1 VKVVVNQTREHPST
15 ILAKDSQDN
24 ALATATASAGQNQSR
39 YYITGVDAS
48 YSVASTSGLLQ
59 LKDGATVVYEQYVH
73 GSAEIPFPSAIIGAK
88 NTAFSA
94 VLAASGTAGQ
104 TGKVNLRGYSGY

>member
-1 VKVVVNQTREHPST
+1 MITQTREHPST

-24 ALATATASAGQNQSR
+24 AIATATAAAGTNQSR
-39 YYITGVDAS
+39 YFITGVDAS

-59 LKDGATVVYEQYVH
+59 LKDGTTVVHEQYVH
-73 GSAEIPFPSAIIGAK
+73 GALELSFPSAIIGSK

-94 VLAASGTAGQ
+94 VLAASGTATQ
-104 TGKVNLRGYSGY
+104 LGKVNLRGFLGY